1 MVFKVCVKSFSIH
14 FFGVLLFLFIGGR
27 VIAQEFIR
35 GKVVDAH
42 TGKGIARVS
51 INWLGED
58 RGGSSDTLG
67 NFKIQDIKKYRQLIF
82 GAVGYER
89 RTIDVRRLQDSILT
103 VRLVASNNTLEEVV
117 VSRKNKKFKDPAIA
131 LIEKVIANRPQ
142 NHYTRIPEIRFDE
155 YEKTQFGFVNP
166 EDKAKKFPKPFRFLF
181 ENVDS
186 TAFRGLTIAPF
197 YLEENYANVYSSHNP
212 DRSKKIII
220 SHNQTELNPRFFNND
235 NWQTRFQTILRDVDL
250 YDNTI
255 QITNKGVL
263 SPIATGATAFYNYQI
278 KDTIQID
285 GQNYIA
291 LHFEGKSA
299 IDLLFYGDLLIS
311 DDTRYAVH
319 RATLNIGR
327 AANINWINDVQIEL
341 NYREF
346 KNGGMLP
353 VHADLKMLFG
363 GSKSDVLYGR
373 RESQYLGHR
382 TDSISSENFAGV
394 PIEKRYLLKSAAQ
407 VPLVR
412 IRPSPLS
419 HAELG
424 AYQKVDSVQNM
435 RSFNQ
440 LVALGYLLA
449 KGYYNAG
456 KVEFGPLEYLYSRN
470 NYEGNRFRLSGRTT
484 RLFSEKAYIEGYTA
498 YGDKDKELK
507 YYLSTAFTLN
517 GERIVQF
524 PANYLRFTVQ
534 HDVMEPGRGLGFLK
548 GDGFFRS
555 FGRNRPNKWQF
566 NDIYRVDHLIEFGNH
581 VSVGTAFTHTRR
593 QPRGDLFYIN
603 SLPLPDTVR
612 QVNTNDL
619 QLILRW
625 APNEE
630 FTYHNLDR
638 GTVENKYPIFTLQYN
653 KGLKG
658 FWGADYRYDALRFS
672 IFKRLFLSPAGQADL
687 EFSGG
692 RIWGKH
698 LPYTLLELPEVTK
711 DKQGPLVNFDLMA
724 TSEFASDQFLKLTYY
739 HNWNGFFFN
748 RIPLFRR
755 LKWREVTGFKAFY
768 GKLSDANNPFVTP
781 ENIQFEAD
789 KEGIIQTKAFR
800 NKPYVEG
807 LVGVDNIF
815 KLIRLEYKKRLSYR
829 GGEGVPSDTFTASL
843 HFNF

>member
-1 MVFKVCVKSFSIH
+1 MAFKVCVKSFSIH
-14 FFGVLLFLFIGGR
+14 VLCVLLFFVICEQ
-27 VIAQEFIR
+27 VIAQDFIR
-35 GKVVDAH
+35 GKVIDAQ
-42 TGKGIARVS
+42 TGKGISRVS

-58 RGGSSDTLG
+58 SGGSSDTLG
-67 NFKIQDIKKYRQLIF
+67 YFKIQDIKKYRQLVF

-89 RTIDVRRLQDSILT
+89 RTVDVRRLQDSMLT
-103 VRLVASNNTLEEVV
+103 VHLIASNNTLEEVV
-117 VSRKNKKFKDPAIA
+117 VNRKSKKPKDPAIA
-131 LIEKVIANRPQ
+131 LIEQVIAHRPQ

-186 TAFRGLTIAPF
+186 TAFRGQTIAPF
-197 YLEENYANVYSSHNP
+197 YLEENYANIYSSHNP
-212 DRSKKIII
+212 DRSKKIVI

-263 SPIATGATAFYNYQI
+263 SPIAAGATAFYRYKIQDTVKI
-278 KDTIQID
+278 EGKD
-285 GQNYIA
+285 YIE

-319 RATLNIGR
+319 SATLNIGR
-327 AANINWINDVQIEL
+327 SANINWINDVQIDL
-341 NYREF
+341 SYSEF
-346 KNGGMLP
+346 KNGSMLP
-353 VHADLKMLFG
+353 VRADLKMLFG

-373 RESQYLGHR
+373 RETQYLGYR
-382 TDSISSENFAGV
+382 TDSISNENFAGV
-394 PIEKRYLLKSAAQ
+394 PVEKRYLLPSAPQ
-407 VPLVR
+407 VPIVGVR
-412 IRPSPLS
+412 PTPLS

-470 NYEGNRFRLSGRTT
+470 NYEGNRVRLSGRTT

-498 YGDKDKELK
+498 YGDKDKALK

-555 FGRNRPNKWQF
+555 FGKNRPNKWQF
-566 NDIYRVDHLIEFGNH
+566 NDIYRIDHLIEFGNH

-593 QPRGDLFYIN
+593 QPRADLFYIN

-658 FWGADYRYDALRFS
+658 FWGADYSYDALRFS
-672 IFKRLFLSPAGQADL
+672 IFKRLFLSPAGQADF

-698 LPYTLLELPEVTK
+698 LPYTLLELPDVNR

-724 TSEFASDQFLKLTYY
+724 TSEFVSDQFLKLTYY

-789 KEGIIQTKAFR
+789 KDGIIQTKAVR

-815 KLIRLEYKKRLSYR
+815 KLIRLEYKKRLSYS
-829 GGEGVPSDTFTASL
+829 GGEGIPSDSFTASL

>member
-1 MVFKVCVKSFSIH
+1 MAFKVCVKSFSIRVLS
-14 FFGVLLFLFIGGR
+14 VLLFFCMGGK
-27 VIAQEFIR
+27 VIAQDFIR
-35 GKVVDAH
+35 GKVIDAQ
-42 TGKGIARVS
+42 TGKGISRVS
-51 INWLGED
+51 INWLDGD
-58 RGGSSDTLG
+58 SGGSSDTLG
-67 NFKIQDIKKYRQLIF
+67 FFKILDIKKYRQLVF

-89 RTIDVRRLQDSILT
+89 RTVDVRRLQDSMLT
-103 VRLVASNNTLEEVV
+103 VPIIASNNTLEEVV
-117 VSRKNKKFKDPAIA
+117 VNRKNKKTKDPAIA
-131 LIEKVIANRPQ
+131 LIEQVIAHRPQ

-181 ENVDS
+181 ENIDS
-186 TAFRGLTIAPF
+186 TAFRGQTIAPF

-212 DRSKKIII
+212 DRSKKIVI

-263 SPIATGATAFYNYQI
+263 SPIAASATAFYRYKIQDTVKI
-278 KDTIQID
+278 EGKD
-285 GQNYIA
+285 YIE

-319 RATLNIGR
+319 SATLNIGR
-327 AANINWINDVQIEL
+327 SANINWINDVQIDL
-341 NYREF
+341 SYSEF
-346 KNGGMLP
+346 KNGSMLP
-353 VHADLKMLFG
+353 VRADLKMLFG

-373 RESQYLGHR
+373 RETQYLGHR
-382 TDSISSENFAGV
+382 TDSISNENFAGV
-394 PIEKRYLLKSAAQ
+394 PVEKRYLLQSAPQ
-407 VPLVR
+407 VPIVGVR
-412 IRPSPLS
+412 PTPLS

-470 NYEGNRFRLSGRTT
+470 NYEGNRVRLSGRTT

-555 FGRNRPNKWQF
+555 FGKNRPNKWQF
-566 NDIYRVDHLIEFGNH
+566 NDIYRIDHLIEFGNH

-593 QPRGDLFYIN
+593 QPRADLFYIN

-658 FWGADYRYDALRFS
+658 FWGADYSYDALRFS
-672 IFKRLFLSPAGQADL
+672 IFKRLFLSPAGQADF

-698 LPYTLLELPEVTK
+698 LPYTLLELPDVNR

-724 TSEFASDQFLKLTYY
+724 TSEFVSDQFLKLTYY

-789 KEGIIQTKAFR
+789 KNGIIQTKAVR

-815 KLIRLEYKKRLSYR
+815 KLIRLEYKKRLSYK

>member
-1 MVFKVCVKSFSIH
+1 MVFKVCVKSFSIRVLC
-14 FFGVLLFLFIGGR
+14 VLLFFVICGQ
-27 VIAQEFIR
+27 VIAQDFIR
-35 GKVVDAH
+35 GKVVDAQ
-42 TGKGIARVS
+42 TGRGISRVS
-51 INWLGED
+51 INWLGENS
-58 RGGSSDTLG
+58 GGSSDTLG
-67 NFKIQDIKKYRQLIF
+67 YFKILDIKKYRQLVF

-89 RTIDVRRLQDSILT
+89 RTVDVRRLQDSMLT
-103 VRLVASNNTLEEVV
+103 VHLIASNNTLEEVV
-117 VSRKNKKFKDPAIA
+117 VNRKNKKPKDPAIA
-131 LIEKVIANRPQ
+131 LIEQVIAHRPQ

-186 TAFRGLTIAPF
+186 TAFRGQTIAPF
-197 YLEENYANVYSSHNP
+197 YLEENYANIYSSHNP
-212 DRSKKIII
+212 DRSKKIVI

-263 SPIATGATAFYNYQI
+263 SPIASGATAFYRYKIQ
-278 KDTIQID
+278 DTIKIEGKD
-285 GQNYIA
+285 YIE
-291 LHFEGKSA
+291 LHFEGKSE

-327 AANINWINDVQIEL
+327 TANINWINDVQIDL
-341 NYREF
+341 SYSEF
-346 KNGGMLP
+346 KNGSMLP

-373 RESQYLGHR
+373 RETQYLGHR
-382 TDSISSENFAGV
+382 TDSISNENFAGV
-394 PIEKRYLLKSAAQ
+394 PVEKRYLLQSAPH
-407 VPLVR
+407 VPIVG

-470 NYEGNRFRLSGRTT
+470 NYEGNRFRMSGRTT

-498 YGDKDKELK
+498 YGDKDKALK

-548 GDGFFRS
+548 
-555 FGRNRPNKWQF
+555 
-566 NDIYRVDHLIEFGNH
+566 EM
-581 VSVGTAFTHTRR
+581 VSSV
-593 QPRGDLFYIN
+593 
-603 SLPLPDTVR
+603 
-612 QVNTNDL
+612 
-619 QLILRW
+619 
-625 APNEE
+625 
-630 FTYHNLDR
+630 
-638 GTVENKYPIFTLQYN
+638 
-653 KGLKG
+653 
-658 FWGADYRYDALRFS
+658 
-672 IFKRLFLSPAGQADL
+672 
-687 EFSGG
+687 
-692 RIWGKH
+692 
-698 LPYTLLELPEVTK
+698 LLEKTGLIN
-711 DKQGPLVNFDLMA
+711 GSLMI
-724 TSEFASDQFLKLTYY
+724 SIVS
-739 HNWNGFFFN
+739 
-748 RIPLFRR
+748 
-755 LKWREVTGFKAFY
+755 
-768 GKLSDANNPFVTP
+768 
-781 ENIQFEAD
+781 
-789 KEGIIQTKAFR
+789 II
-800 NKPYVEG
+800 
-807 LVGVDNIF
+807 
-815 KLIRLEYKKRLSYR
+815 
-829 GGEGVPSDTFTASL
+829 
-843 HFNF
+843 

>member
-566 NDIYRVDHLIEFGNH
+566 NDIYRLDHLIEFGNH

>member
-103 VRLVASNNTLEEVV
+103 VRLVASNNMLEEVV

-285 GQNYIA
+285 GQDYIA

>member
-285 GQNYIA
+285 GQDYIA

-373 RESQYLGHR
+373 RETQYLGHR

-394 PIEKRYLLKSAAQ
+394 PIEKRYLLKSSAQ

-517 GERIVQF
+517 GERVVQF

-658 FWGADYRYDALRFS
+658 FWGADYSYDALRFS

-711 DKQGPLVNFDLMA
+711 DKHGPLVNFDLMA
-724 TSEFASDQFLKLTYY
+724 SSEFASDQFLKLTYY

-755 LKWREVTGFKAFY
+755 LKWREVTGFKTFY

>member
-1 MVFKVCVKSFSIH
+1 MAFKVCVKSFSIRVLS
-14 FFGVLLFLFIGGR
+14 VLLFFCMGGK
-27 VIAQEFIR
+27 VIAQDFIR
-35 GKVVDAH
+35 GKVIDAQ
-42 TGKGIARVS
+42 TGKGISRVS
-51 INWLGED
+51 INWLDGD
-58 RGGSSDTLG
+58 SGGSSDTLG
-67 NFKIQDIKKYRQLIF
+67 FFKILDIKKYRQLVF

-89 RTIDVRRLQDSILT
+89 RTVDVRRLQDSMLT
-103 VRLVASNNTLEEVV
+103 VHLIASNNTLEEVV
-117 VSRKNKKFKDPAIA
+117 VNRKNKKTKDPAIA
-131 LIEKVIANRPQ
+131 LIEQVIAHRPQ
-142 NHYTRIPEIRFDE
+142 NHYIRIPEIRFDE

-181 ENVDS
+181 ENIDS
-186 TAFRGLTIAPF
+186 TAFRGQTIAPF

-212 DRSKKIII
+212 DRSKKIVI

-263 SPIATGATAFYNYQI
+263 SPIAAGATAFYRYKIQDTVKI
-278 KDTIQID
+278 EGKD
-285 GQNYIA
+285 YIE

-319 RATLNIGR
+319 SATLNIGR
-327 AANINWINDVQIEL
+327 SANINWINDVQIDL
-341 NYREF
+341 SYSEF
-346 KNGGMLP
+346 KNGSMLP
-353 VHADLKMLFG
+353 VRADLKMLFG

-373 RESQYLGHR
+373 RETQYLGHR
-382 TDSISSENFAGV
+382 TDSISNENFAGV
-394 PIEKRYLLKSAAQ
+394 PVEKRYLLPSAPK
-407 VPLVR
+407 VPIVGVR
-412 IRPSPLS
+412 PTPLS

-470 NYEGNRFRLSGRTT
+470 NYEGNRVRLSGRTT

-555 FGRNRPNKWQF
+555 FGKNRPNKWQF
-566 NDIYRVDHLIEFGNH
+566 NDIYRIDHLIEFGNH

-593 QPRGDLFYIN
+593 QPRADLFYIN

-658 FWGADYRYDALRFS
+658 FWGADYSYDALRFS
-672 IFKRLFLSPAGQADL
+672 IFKRLFLSPAGQADF

-698 LPYTLLELPEVTK
+698 LPYTLLELPDVNR

-724 TSEFASDQFLKLTYY
+724 TSEFVSDQFLKLTYY

-789 KEGIIQTKAFR
+789 KNGIIQTKAVR

-815 KLIRLEYKKRLSYR
+815 KLIRLEYKKRLSYS
-829 GGEGVPSDTFTASL
+829 GGEGIPSDTFTASL

>member
-285 GQNYIA
+285 GQDYIA

>member
-1 MVFKVCVKSFSIH
+1 MAFKVCVKSFSIRVLS
-14 FFGVLLFLFIGGR
+14 VLLFFCMGGK
-27 VIAQEFIR
+27 VIAQDFIR
-35 GKVVDAH
+35 GKVIDAQ
-42 TGKGIARVS
+42 TGKGISRVS
-51 INWLGED
+51 INWLDGD
-58 RGGSSDTLG
+58 SGGSSDTLG
-67 NFKIQDIKKYRQLIF
+67 FFKILDIKKYRQLVF

-89 RTIDVRRLQDSILT
+89 RTVDVRRLQDSMMT
-103 VRLVASNNTLEEVV
+103 VHLIASNNTLEEVV
-117 VSRKNKKFKDPAIA
+117 VNRKNKKTKDPAIA
-131 LIEKVIANRPQ
+131 LIEQVIAHRPQ

-181 ENVDS
+181 ENIDS
-186 TAFRGLTIAPF
+186 TAFRGQTIAPF

-212 DRSKKIII
+212 DRSKKIVI

-263 SPIATGATAFYNYQI
+263 SPIAAGATAFYRYKIQDTVKI
-278 KDTIQID
+278 EGKD
-285 GQNYIA
+285 YIE

-327 AANINWINDVQIEL
+327 SANINWINDVQIDL
-341 NYREF
+341 SYSEF
-346 KNGGMLP
+346 KNGSMLP
-353 VHADLKMLFG
+353 VRADLKMLFG

-373 RESQYLGHR
+373 RETQYLGYR
-382 TDSISSENFAGV
+382 TDSISNENFAGV
-394 PIEKRYLLKSAAQ
+394 PVEKRYLLQSAPQ
-407 VPLVR
+407 VPIVGVR
-412 IRPSPLS
+412 PTPLS

-470 NYEGNRFRLSGRTT
+470 NYEGNRVRLSGRTT

-555 FGRNRPNKWQF
+555 FGKNRPNKWQF
-566 NDIYRVDHLIEFGNH
+566 NDIYRIDHLIEFGNH

-593 QPRGDLFYIN
+593 QPRADLFYIN

-658 FWGADYRYDALRFS
+658 FWGADYSYDALRFS
-672 IFKRLFLSPAGQADL
+672 IFKRLFLSPAGQADF

-698 LPYTLLELPEVTK
+698 LPYTLLELPDVNR

-724 TSEFASDQFLKLTYY
+724 TSEFVSDQFLKLTYY

-789 KEGIIQTKAFR
+789 KNGIIQTKAVR

-815 KLIRLEYKKRLSYR
+815 KLIRLEYKKRLSYS
-829 GGEGVPSDTFTASL
+829 GGEGIPSDTFTASL

>member
-1 MVFKVCVKSFSIH
+1 MAFKVCVKSFSIRVLS
-14 FFGVLLFLFIGGR
+14 VLLFFCMGGK
-27 VIAQEFIR
+27 VIAQDFIR
-35 GKVVDAH
+35 GKVIDAQ
-42 TGKGIARVS
+42 TGKGISRVS
-51 INWLGED
+51 INWLDGD
-58 RGGSSDTLG
+58 SGGSSDTLG
-67 NFKIQDIKKYRQLIF
+67 FFKILDIKKYRQLVF

-89 RTIDVRRLQDSILT
+89 RTVDVRRLQDSMLT
-103 VRLVASNNTLEEVV
+103 VHLIASNNTLEEVV
-117 VSRKNKKFKDPAIA
+117 VNRKNKKTKDPAIA
-131 LIEKVIANRPQ
+131 LIEQVIAHRPQ

-181 ENVDS
+181 ENIDS
-186 TAFRGLTIAPF
+186 TAFRGQTIAPF

-212 DRSKKIII
+212 DRSKKIVI

-263 SPIATGATAFYNYQI
+263 SPIAAGATAFYRYKIQDTVKI
-278 KDTIQID
+278 EGKD
-285 GQNYIA
+285 YIE

-327 AANINWINDVQIEL
+327 SANINWINDVQIDL
-341 NYREF
+341 SYSEF
-346 KNGGMLP
+346 KNGSMLP
-353 VHADLKMLFG
+353 VRADLKMLFG

-373 RESQYLGHR
+373 RETQYLGYR
-382 TDSISSENFAGV
+382 TDSISNENFAGV
-394 PIEKRYLLKSAAQ
+394 PVEKRYLLQSAPQ
-407 VPLVR
+407 VPIVGVR
-412 IRPSPLS
+412 PTPLS

-470 NYEGNRFRLSGRTT
+470 NYEGNRVRLSGRTT

-555 FGRNRPNKWQF
+555 FGKNRPNKWQF
-566 NDIYRVDHLIEFGNH
+566 NDIYRIDHLIEFGNH

-593 QPRGDLFYIN
+593 QPRADLFYIN

-658 FWGADYRYDALRFS
+658 FWGADYSYDALRFS
-672 IFKRLFLSPAGQADL
+672 IFKRLFLSPAGQADF

-698 LPYTLLELPEVTK
+698 LPYTLLELPDVNR

-724 TSEFASDQFLKLTYY
+724 TSEFVSDQFLKLTYY

-789 KEGIIQTKAFR
+789 KNGIIQTKAVR

-815 KLIRLEYKKRLSYR
+815 KLIRLEYKKRLSYS
-829 GGEGVPSDTFTASL
+829 GGEGIPSDTFTASL

>member
-1 MVFKVCVKSFSIH
+1 M
-14 FFGVLLFLFIGGR
+14 
-27 VIAQEFIR
+27 
-35 GKVVDAH
+35 
-42 TGKGIARVS
+42 
-51 INWLGED
+51 
-58 RGGSSDTLG
+58 
-67 NFKIQDIKKYRQLIF
+67 
-82 GAVGYER
+82 
-89 RTIDVRRLQDSILT
+89 
-103 VRLVASNNTLEEVV
+103 
-117 VSRKNKKFKDPAIA
+117 
-131 LIEKVIANRPQ
+131 
-142 NHYTRIPEIRFDE
+142 
-155 YEKTQFGFVNP
+155 
-166 EDKAKKFPKPFRFLF
+166 
-181 ENVDS
+181 
-186 TAFRGLTIAPF
+186 
-197 YLEENYANVYSSHNP
+197 
-212 DRSKKIII
+212 
-220 SHNQTELNPRFFNND
+220 
-235 NWQTRFQTILRDVDL
+235 
-250 YDNTI
+250 
-255 QITNKGVL
+255 
-263 SPIATGATAFYNYQI
+263 
-278 KDTIQID
+278 
-285 GQNYIA
+285 
-291 LHFEGKSA
+291 
-299 IDLLFYGDLLIS
+299 
-311 DDTRYAVH
+311 
-319 RATLNIGR
+319 
-327 AANINWINDVQIEL
+327 
-341 NYREF
+341 
-346 KNGGMLP
+346 
-353 VHADLKMLFG
+353 
-363 GSKSDVLYGR
+363 
-373 RESQYLGHR
+373 
-382 TDSISSENFAGV
+382 
-394 PIEKRYLLKSAAQ
+394 
-407 VPLVR
+407 
-412 IRPSPLS
+412 
-419 HAELG
+419 
-424 AYQKVDSVQNM
+424 
-435 RSFNQ
+435 
-440 LVALGYLLA
+440 
-449 KGYYNAG
+449 
-456 KVEFGPLEYLYSRN
+456 
-470 NYEGNRFRLSGRTT
+470 SGRTT

-498 YGDKDKELK
+498 YGDKDKALK

-555 FGRNRPNKWQF
+555 FGKNRPNKWQF
-566 NDIYRVDHLIEFGNH
+566 NDIYRLDHLIEFGNH
-581 VSVGTAFTHTRR
+581 ISVGTAFTHTRR

-603 SLPLPDTVR
+603 SLPIPDTVR

-658 FWGADYRYDALRFS
+658 FWGADYSYDALRFS
-672 IFKRLFLSPAGQADL
+672 VFKRLFLSPAGQADF

-724 TSEFASDQFLKLTYY
+724 TSEFVSDQFLKLTYY

-789 KEGIIQTKAFR
+789 KDGIIQTKAVR

-815 KLIRLEYKKRLSYR
+815 KLIRLEYKKRLSYK

>member
-1 MVFKVCVKSFSIH
+1 
-14 FFGVLLFLFIGGR
+14 
-27 VIAQEFIR
+27 
-35 GKVVDAH
+35 
-42 TGKGIARVS
+42 
-51 INWLGED
+51 
-58 RGGSSDTLG
+58 
-67 NFKIQDIKKYRQLIF
+67 
-82 GAVGYER
+82 
-89 RTIDVRRLQDSILT
+89 
-103 VRLVASNNTLEEVV
+103 
-117 VSRKNKKFKDPAIA
+117 
-131 LIEKVIANRPQ
+131 
-142 NHYTRIPEIRFDE
+142 
-155 YEKTQFGFVNP
+155 
-166 EDKAKKFPKPFRFLF
+166 
-181 ENVDS
+181 
-186 TAFRGLTIAPF
+186 
-197 YLEENYANVYSSHNP
+197 
-212 DRSKKIII
+212 
-220 SHNQTELNPRFFNND
+220 
-235 NWQTRFQTILRDVDL
+235 
-250 YDNTI
+250 
-255 QITNKGVL
+255 
-263 SPIATGATAFYNYQI
+263 
-278 KDTIQID
+278 
-285 GQNYIA
+285 
-291 LHFEGKSA
+291 
-299 IDLLFYGDLLIS
+299 
-311 DDTRYAVH
+311 
-319 RATLNIGR
+319 LNIGR
-327 AANINWINDVQIEL
+327 TANINWINDVQIDL
-341 NYREF
+341 SYSEF
-346 KNGGMLP
+346 KNGSMLP

-373 RESQYLGHR
+373 RETQYLGHR
-382 TDSISSENFAGV
+382 TDSISNENFAGV
-394 PIEKRYLLKSAAQ
+394 PVEKRYLLQSAPH
-407 VPLVR
+407 VPIVG

-470 NYEGNRFRLSGRTT
+470 NYEGNRFRMSGRTT

-498 YGDKDKELK
+498 YGDKDKALK

-555 FGRNRPNKWQF
+555 FGKNRPNKWQF
-566 NDIYRVDHLIEFGNH
+566 NDIYRLDHLIEFGNH
-581 VSVGTAFTHTRR
+581 ISVGTAFTHTRR

-658 FWGADYRYDALRFS
+658 FWGADYSYDALRFS
-672 IFKRLFLSPAGQADL
+672 VFKRLFLSPAGQADF

-724 TSEFASDQFLKLTYY
+724 TSEFVSDQFLKLTYY

-789 KEGIIQTKAFR
+789 KDGIIQTKAVR

-815 KLIRLEYKKRLSYR
+815 KLIRLEYKKRLSYK

>member
-1 MVFKVCVKSFSIH
+1 MVFKVCVKSFSIR
-14 FFGVLLFLFIGGR
+14 VLSILLFFSMGGE
-27 VIAQEFIR
+27 VIAQNFIR
-35 GKVVDAH
+35 GKVVDAQ
-42 TGKGIARVS
+42 TGKGIAGVS

-58 RGGSSDTLG
+58 NGGSSDTLG
-67 NFKIQDIKKYRQLIF
+67 YFKIQDIQKYRQLMF

-89 RTIDVRRLQDSILT
+89 KIVDIHRIRDSVVVVQLI
-103 VRLVASNNTLEEVV
+103 AKNNTLDEVII
-117 VSRKNKKFKDPAIA
+117 SRKNRKVKDPAIA
-131 LIEKVIANRPQ
+131 LIEQVIAHRSK
-142 NHYTRIPEIRFDE
+142 NHYSRIPEIRFGE

-166 EDKAKKFPKPFRFLF
+166 EDKAKKFPKQFRFLF
-181 ENVDS
+181 ENIDS
-186 TAFRGLTIAPF
+186 TVFRGMTIAPF
-197 YLEENYANVYSSHNP
+197 YLEENYANVYSSHDPN
-212 DRSKKIII
+212 RSKKVVT

-255 QITNKGVL
+255 QITNKGIL
-263 SPIATGATAFYNYQI
+263 SPIASGATAFYKYQI
-278 KDTIQID
+278 QDTIQLLGKD
-285 GQNYIA
+285 YIE
-291 LHFEGKSA
+291 LRFEGKSA
-299 IDLLFYGDLLIS
+299 IDLLFYGVLLIS

-327 AANINWINDVQIEL
+327 TANINWINDVEIDL
-341 NYREF
+341 AYSEF
-346 KNGGMLP
+346 KNGSMIP
-353 VHADLKMLFG
+353 TYSDLQMLFG

-373 RESQYLGHR
+373 RETQYIGYR
-382 TDSISSENFAGV
+382 TDSIADENFAGV
-394 PIEKRYLLKSAAQ
+394 PVEKRYLLQSAPNIPMAQ
-407 VPLVR
+407 V
-412 IRPSPLS
+412 RPSPLS
-419 HAELG
+419 TAELG
-424 AYQKVDSVQNM
+424 AYQKVDSVQSM

-440 LVALGYLLA
+440 LVAFSYLLA

-456 KVEFGPLEYLYSRN
+456 KFEFGPLEYLYSRN

-484 RLFSEKAYIEGYTA
+484 RLFSEKAYLEGYTA

-566 NDIYRVDHLIEFGNH
+566 NDIYRIDHLIEFGNH
-581 VSVGTAFTHTRR
+581 VSIGTALTHTRR
-593 QPRGDLFYIN
+593 QPRGDLFYSN
-603 SLPLPDTVR
+603 SLPLPDTIR

-658 FWGADYRYDALRFS
+658 FGGADYNYDARRFS
-672 IFKRLFLSPAGQADL
+672 VFKRLFLSPAGQADF

-711 DKQGPLVNFDLMA
+711 DKSGPLVNFDLMA
-724 TSEFASDQFLKLTYY
+724 TSEFVSDQFLKLTYY

-768 GKLSDANNPFVTP
+768 GKLSAINNPFVTP

-789 KEGIIQTKAFR
+789 KNGIVQTKSLR
-800 NKPYVEG
+800 DRPYVEG

-815 KLIRLEYKKRLSYR
+815 KLIRLEYKKRLSYK

>member
-263 SPIATGATAFYNYQI
+263 SPIATGATAFYKYQI

-285 GQNYIA
+285 GQDYIA

>member
-51 INWLGED
+51 INWIGED

-89 RTIDVRRLQDSILT
+89 RTIDVRRLQDSMLT

-285 GQNYIA
+285 GQDYIA

-341 NYREF
+341 SYREF

-373 RESQYLGHR
+373 RETQYLGHR

-394 PIEKRYLLKSAAQ
+394 PIEKRYLLKSSAQ
-407 VPLVR
+407 VPLGR

-630 FTYHNLDR
+630 FNYHNLDR

-789 KEGIIQTKAFR
+789 KDGIIQTKASR

>member
-1 MVFKVCVKSFSIH
+1 MAFKVCVKSFSIRVLS
-14 FFGVLLFLFIGGR
+14 VLLFFCMGGK
-27 VIAQEFIR
+27 VIAQDFIR
-35 GKVVDAH
+35 GKVIDAQ
-42 TGKGIARVS
+42 TGKGISRVS
-51 INWLGED
+51 INWLDGD
-58 RGGSSDTLG
+58 SGGSSDTLG
-67 NFKIQDIKKYRQLIF
+67 FFKILDIKKYRQLVF

-89 RTIDVRRLQDSILT
+89 RTVDVRRLQDSMLT
-103 VRLVASNNTLEEVV
+103 VHLIASNNTLEEVV
-117 VSRKNKKFKDPAIA
+117 VNRKNKKTKDPAIA
-131 LIEKVIANRPQ
+131 LIEQVIAHRPQ

-181 ENVDS
+181 ENIDS
-186 TAFRGLTIAPF
+186 TAFRGQTIAPF

-212 DRSKKIII
+212 DRSKKIVI

-263 SPIATGATAFYNYQI
+263 SPIAAGATAFYRYKIQDTVKI
-278 KDTIQID
+278 EGKD
-285 GQNYIA
+285 YIE
-291 LHFEGKSA
+291 LHFQGKSA

-327 AANINWINDVQIEL
+327 SANINWINDVQIDL
-341 NYREF
+341 SYSEF
-346 KNGGMLP
+346 KNGSMLP
-353 VHADLKMLFG
+353 VRADLKMLFG

-373 RESQYLGHR
+373 RETQYLGHR
-382 TDSISSENFAGV
+382 TDSISNENFVGV
-394 PIEKRYLLKSAAQ
+394 PVEKRYLLQSAPQ
-407 VPLVR
+407 VPIVGVR
-412 IRPSPLS
+412 PTPLS

-470 NYEGNRFRLSGRTT
+470 NYEGNRVRLSGRTT

-555 FGRNRPNKWQF
+555 FGKNRPNKWQF
-566 NDIYRVDHLIEFGNH
+566 NDIYRIDHLIEFGNH

-593 QPRGDLFYIN
+593 QPRADLFYIN
-603 SLPLPDTVR
+603 SLPLLDTVR

-658 FWGADYRYDALRFS
+658 FWGADYSYDALRFS
-672 IFKRLFLSPAGQADL
+672 IFKRLFLSPAGQADF

-698 LPYTLLELPEVTK
+698 LPYTLLELPDVNR

-724 TSEFASDQFLKLTYY
+724 TSEFVSDQFLKLTYY

-789 KEGIIQTKAFR
+789 KNGIIQTKAVR

-815 KLIRLEYKKRLSYR
+815 KLIRLEYKKRLSYS
-829 GGEGVPSDTFTASL
+829 GGEGIPSDTFTASL

>member
-285 GQNYIA
+285 GQDYIA

-566 NDIYRVDHLIEFGNH
+566 NDIYRLDHLIEFGNH

>member
-1 MVFKVCVKSFSIH
+1 MAFKVCVKSFSIRVLS
-14 FFGVLLFLFIGGR
+14 VLLFFCMGGK
-27 VIAQEFIR
+27 VIAQDFIR
-35 GKVVDAH
+35 GKVIDAQ
-42 TGKGIARVS
+42 TGKGISRVS
-51 INWLGED
+51 INWLDGD
-58 RGGSSDTLG
+58 SGGSSDTLG
-67 NFKIQDIKKYRQLIF
+67 FFKILDIKKYRQLVF

-89 RTIDVRRLQDSILT
+89 RTVDVRRLQDSMLT
-103 VRLVASNNTLEEVV
+103 VHLIASNNTLEEVV
-117 VSRKNKKFKDPAIA
+117 VNRRNKKPKDPAIA
-131 LIEKVIANRPQ
+131 LIEQVIAHRPQ

-181 ENVDS
+181 ENIDS
-186 TAFRGLTIAPF
+186 TAFRGQTIAPF

-212 DRSKKIII
+212 DRSKKIVI

-263 SPIATGATAFYNYQI
+263 SPIAAGATAFYRYKIQDTVKI
-278 KDTIQID
+278 EGKD
-285 GQNYIA
+285 YIE

-319 RATLNIGR
+319 SATLNIGR
-327 AANINWINDVQIEL
+327 SANINWINDVQIDL
-341 NYREF
+341 SYSEF
-346 KNGGMLP
+346 KNGSMLP
-353 VHADLKMLFG
+353 VRADLKMLFG

-373 RESQYLGHR
+373 RETQYLGHR
-382 TDSISSENFAGV
+382 TDSISNENFAGV
-394 PIEKRYLLKSAAQ
+394 PVEKRYLLQSAPQ
-407 VPLVR
+407 VPIVGVR
-412 IRPSPLS
+412 PTPLS

-470 NYEGNRFRLSGRTT
+470 NYEGNRVRLSGRTT

-498 YGDKDKELK
+498 YGDKDKALK

-555 FGRNRPNKWQF
+555 FGKNRPNKWQF
-566 NDIYRVDHLIEFGNH
+566 NDIYRIDHLIEFGNH

-593 QPRGDLFYIN
+593 QPRADLFYIN

-658 FWGADYRYDALRFS
+658 FWGADYSYHALRFS
-672 IFKRLFLSPAGQADL
+672 IFKRLFLSPAGQADF

-698 LPYTLLELPEVTK
+698 LPYTLLELPDVNR

-724 TSEFASDQFLKLTYY
+724 TSEFVSDQFLKLTYY

-789 KEGIIQTKAFR
+789 KNGIIQTKAVR

-815 KLIRLEYKKRLSYR
+815 KLIRLEYKKRLSYS
-829 GGEGVPSDTFTASL
+829 GGEGIPSDTFTASL